1 MDFDALDHG
10 DDLDLKQLND
20 LDIEDEDRRQF
31 TGRNNDHRSFDDQ
44 QSYFTSRVGES
55 SSETIDSDLI
65 LAYQ

>member
-10 DDLDLKQLND
+10 EDLDLKQLND

-31 TGRNNDHRSFDDQ
+31 TGRNNANQSFDDQ

>member
-31 TGRNNDHRSFDDQ
+31 TGRNNDNRSFDDQ